1 MAHDGNAG
9 ATRPAGC
16 SLEEI
21 RRRIEHE
28 DNLLNQR
35 VSWIVSSQAFLL
47 TGYAILL
54 NAPMDLRTERH
65 VRDHRL
71 LLSLIPITSICI
83 TVLLWIAMLAGISAM
98 RALRAGASK
107 YPGFDASHIQ
117 GSRATRIFGLL
128 PIALIPGVF
137 LVTWLLIVLR

>member
-1 MAHDGNAG
+1 MQNQGH
-9 ATRPAGC
+9 

-54 NAPMDLRTERH
+54 NAPIELRSEH
-65 VRDHRL
+65 HARDHAL
-71 LLSLIPITSICI
+71 LMKLIPITSVCI
-83 TVLLWIAMLAGISAM
+83 TVLLWIAMLAGIAAM
-98 RALRAGASK
+98 RSLRGIAEKHQGYEA
-107 YPGFDASHIQ
+107 DHIQ
-117 GSRATRIFGLL
+117 GSRATRICGLV
-128 PIALIPGVF
+128 PIALVPGVF
-137 LVTWLLIVLR
+137 LVTWLLLVMP